1 VCPPTIERPTS
12 VKTLDA
18 GIGPG
23 EASWLL
29 SHFAADLDLPMHRT
43 DLLSLTTL
51 LSGSVDLILEAE
63 RVPLGAGDRLV
74 L

>member
-51 LSGSVDLILEAE
+51 LSGSVT
-63 RVPLGAGDRLV
+63 
-74 L
+74 